1 MVTRTGD
8 REIGCVS
15 GRLPDN
21 PGELACMTVYFF
33 WIILTLKSFS
43 YVFKR
48 ETYWCWY
55 HQKIPPSI
63 ISSWAFPHRNRW
75 SQVCSP
81 QGFQPL
87 FLSQHWPYFQ
97 YILLQVLQNHLATYE
112 RALIIP
118 LVHVQPGFQ
127 VRRIKDDWQTFPKAM
142 TKACKTWVFC
152 SVWQYNNFS
161 ITLKKSTYIR
171 CSLKRSILITCCLVH
186 QQCTPTSSQL
196 GVSQHGVHLS
206 CEAN

>member
-1 MVTRTGD
+1 MLGKLKITD
-8 REIGCVS
+8 K
-15 GRLPDN
+15 
-21 PGELACMTVYFF
+21 FF
-33 WIILTLKSFS
+33 QNQPLGHEK
-43 YVFKR
+43 
-48 ETYWCWY
+48 C
-55 HQKIPPSI
+55 
-63 ISSWAFPHRNRW
+63 SSKAPNDHWP
-75 SQVCSP
+75 QVCSP

-142 TKACKTWVFC
+142 TKACKTWVFF

-161 ITLKKSTYIR
+161 ITLKKPTYIR

-186 QQCTPTSSQL
+186 QQCTPTSSKL
-196 GVSQHGVHLS
+196 RVSQHGVHFS
-206 CEAN
+206 CEANSRWWTNLSKSGLGGMEGPQ

>member
-1 MVTRTGD
+1 MENVFQRHPMIIHKINFPPNTRQFLKCLLFLD
-8 REIGCVS
+8 YSDIKEFLIRLQKRDLLMLVS
-15 GRLPDN
+15 
-21 PGELACMTVYFF
+21 
-33 WIILTLKSFS
+33 S
-43 YVFKR
+43 
-48 ETYWCWY
+48 
-55 HQKIPPSI
+55 KIPPSI

-127 VRRIKDDWQTFPKAM
+127 VRRTKDDWQTFPKAM

-161 ITLKKSTYIR
+161 ITLKKNPPIS
-171 CSLKRSILITCCLVH
+171 
-186 QQCTPTSSQL
+186 
-196 GVSQHGVHLS
+196 GVHS
-206 CEAN
+206 RDQS